1 MDAVVS
7 DRRSPLSEAAAF
19 FMFLLE
25 ENCDILKSRE
35 QWICCNRR
43 NRKKRNRKNE

>member
-19 FMFLLE
+19 F
-25 ENCDILKSRE
+25 ILKESSPFRGLLNKTCPLE
-35 QWICCNRR
+35 VGMLKQTVV
-43 NRKKRNRKNE
+43 KRG